1 MDHKLEGKE
10 ANFFREQLIERIKK
24 QMKDNKK
31 EDIENSDLVKE
42 KIDHLVDLIIALV
55 LEGLSGSLE
64 DKSCL
69 WWFSH
74 EKPSH

>member
-1 MDHKLEGKE
+1 MDHKLVGKE

-24 QMKDNKK
+24 QMKKNKK
-31 EDIENSDLVKE
+31 VDIEDPDLVKE
-42 KIDHLVDLIIALV
+42 KLDHLVDLIIAPV
-55 LEGLSGSLE
+55 LEWLSGSQE

-74 EKPSH
+74 ENPSH